1 MADQMRHIEYLL
13 MGLMVS
19 QLVRLWWRLNRRRV
33 KKWWQRVK
41 DHHPRQRHP
50 KSPKDCP
57 HCCCGLH
64 VETCGGQLVYLPVI
78 GQEHQSKMG

>member
-1 MADQMRHIEYLL
+1 MADAMRTLEYVLIAL
-13 MGLMVS
+13 MAY

-50 KSPKDCP
+50 KSPKDVCRP
-57 HCCCGLH
+57 LRFGLPDDR
-64 VETCGGQLVYLPVI
+64 V
-78 GQEHQSKMG
+78 KAN